1 MDKGINHSNAKKIY
15 IMLTKTKTSIAK
27 LIKNVNKC
35 NYTHSSISLNRD
47 LSELYSF
54 GRRRLHN
61 FLIAGFIKEN
71 VRDGVYAWNQD
82 APTRLF
88 ELEAS
93 EESYNKII
101 GIIDSFKKNYKKHK
115 YNMIG
120 LFAIQLN
127 RSMKRKWRYV
137 CSQFVAKCLI
147 ESGAI
152 KELPKDIWLMSPN
165 DLPNIKGMNE
175 IYTGALKGVLDGI
188 ENNEF

>member
-1 MDKGINHSNAKKIY
+1 MENKMGENNMKKVY
-15 IMLTKTKTSIAK
+15 VMLTKTKTSVAK

-47 LSELYSF
+47 LTQLYSF

-61 FLIAGFIKEN
+61 FLIAGFIKED
-71 VRDGVYAWNQD
+71 VHTGVYAWNQD

-88 ELEAS
+88 ELEVS
-93 EESYNKII
+93 DESYLKII
-101 GIIDSFKKNYKKHK
+101 DIIDSFKENYKKHK

-127 RSMKRKWRYV
+127 KIMKRKWKYV

-147 ESGAI
+147 ESNSV
-152 KELPKDIWLMSPN
+152 KVLPKDVWLMSPD
-165 DLPNIKGMNE
+165 DLPNIEGMNE
-175 IYTGALKGVLDGI
+175 IYAGQLKGVLDGAV
-188 ENNEF
+188 E